1 MVQGPVDRGS
11 PLGTRSAM
19 TYDLSMSQGDE
30 SLSNTTGGSPAI
42 RVTERAA
49 RWILDRHAKLG
60 QPNAALRVGVKGG
73 GVRRLH
79 VRHRRNAGTP
89 ERSRR
94 GAGILRAACLHRPPE
109 SSTYRGQFH
118 RFAQIVDANW
128 VALPEPARS
137 IDLRMRGHV
146 QRQGRVIVLLSLNPS
161 PLERDFEPP
170 ISPQSC

>member
-73 GVRRLH
+73 GCAGYTYVTDATQEPPSDHDEVLEFYGLH
-79 VRHRRNAGTP
+79 VYIDRR
-89 ERSRR
+89 S
-94 GAGILRAACLHRPPE
+94 LRLIGG
-109 SSTYRGQFH
+109 S
-118 RFAQIVDANW
+118 
-128 VALPEPARS
+128 S
-137 IDLRMRGHV
+137 IDLHKSLMQTGLRF
-146 QRQGRVIVLLSLNPS
+146 LNPHEAS
-161 PLERDFEPP
+161 TCGCGATFSVKDE
-170 ISPQSC
+170 